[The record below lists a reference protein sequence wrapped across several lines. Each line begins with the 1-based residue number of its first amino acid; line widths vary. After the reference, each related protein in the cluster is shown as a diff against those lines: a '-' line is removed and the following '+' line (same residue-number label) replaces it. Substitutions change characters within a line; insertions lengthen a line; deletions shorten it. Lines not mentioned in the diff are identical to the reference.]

1 MNSILIVI
9 LIILTVDFIF
19 NRWLDNLNMKSW
31 SPSIP
36 AEAQGIYDEE
46 RYRKS
51 REYHL
56 AHHRLSQITSWFSF
70 LLSITLLLIG
80 FFGKADSFFRTYTD
94 NPVLLSLLFFGS
106 LGFLSDIISMPFTLY
121 GIFVIEEKF
130 GFNKMTWKTFLAD
143 KLKTYLLALIIG
155 GGLLALLTHI
165 YTLTGTGFWL
175 YALGVIAL
183 FMIFSLM
190 FYTSLILPLFN
201 KLTPLAEGELKEAI
215 KNYCSKA
222 GFSLSNLF
230 VMDGSKRSSKSNAF
244 FSGLG
249 KRKKII
255 LFDTLV
261 EKHTTDEL
269 VAVLAHEVGHYK
281 KKHIRTG
288 LVLGLIQT
296 TIMLYLLSLFL
307 NSESLSAAL
316 GASVPS
322 FHINMLAFG
331 LLYSPLS
338 EATGLLMNY
347 LSRKHEYEADSFATE
362 TYSGEPMKSALKKL
376 SADNLSNL
384 TPHPLYIF
392 FHYSHPTLLQRLKRI
407 DEILKPPES

>member
-1 MNSILIVI
+1 
-9 LIILTVDFIF
+9 
-19 NRWLDNLNMKSW
+19 MKSW
-31 SPSIP
+31 SSDIP
-36 AEAQGIYDEE
+36 PEAEGIYDEE
-46 RYRKS
+46 RYKKA
-51 REYHL
+51 REYQL

-70 LLSITLLLIG
+70 LLSITLLLTV
-80 FFGKADSFFRTYTD
+80 FFGRVDSFLRIYTD

-106 LGFLSDIISMPFTLY
+106 LGFISDIISMPFSLY
-121 GIFVIEEKF
+121 VIFVIEEKF

-143 KLKTYLLALIIG
+143 KLKTYLLAIVIG
-155 GGLLALLTHI
+155 GGLLALLTYI
-165 YTLTGTGFWL
+165 YTLTGASFWL
-175 YALGVIAL
+175 YALGVITL
-183 FMIFSLM
+183 FMVFSLM

-215 KNYCSKA
+215 KNYCNKA
-222 GFSLSNLF
+222 GFNLSNLF
-230 VMDGSKRSSKSNAF
+230 VIDGSKRSSKANAF

-281 KKHIRTG
+281 KKHIRTN
-288 LVLGLIQT
+288 LVLGLVQT
-296 TIMLYLLSLFL
+296 TIMLFLLSLFL
-307 NSESLSAAL
+307 NSESLSLAL

-322 FHINMLAFG
+322 FHINILAFG

-347 LSRKHEYEADSFATE
+347 ISRKHEYEADAFATE
-362 TYSGEPMKSALKKL
+362 TFSGDPMKSALKKL

-392 FHYSHPTLLQRLKRI
+392 FHYSHPTLVQRLRAI
-407 DEILKPPES
+407 DKITSDRKN